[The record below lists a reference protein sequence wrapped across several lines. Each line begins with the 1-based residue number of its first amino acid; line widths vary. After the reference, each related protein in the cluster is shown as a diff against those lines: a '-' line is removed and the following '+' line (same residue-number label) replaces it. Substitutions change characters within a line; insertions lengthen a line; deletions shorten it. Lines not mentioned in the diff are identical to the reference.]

1 MYIIHLLFES
11 SKIIFISLVDLIAL
25 KIRLIYSLQ
34 YQKLKKK
41 KEEKSKKLKLL
52 K

>member
-1 MYIIHLLFES
+1 MIHLLFET

-25 KIRLIYSLQ
+25 EIRLIYSLQ
-34 YQKLKKK
+34 YKKLKKK
-41 KEEKSKKLKLL
+41 KKEKSKKIKLL